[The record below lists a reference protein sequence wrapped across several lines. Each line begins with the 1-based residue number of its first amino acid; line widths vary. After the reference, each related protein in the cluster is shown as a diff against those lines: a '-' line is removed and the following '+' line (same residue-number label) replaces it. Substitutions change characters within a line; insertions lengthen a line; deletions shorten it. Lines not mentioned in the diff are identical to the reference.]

1 MMNPGCESAI
11 LRKFGI
17 TDECSLSPVGNG
29 LIHTTLLVSTAG
41 RPAFVLQRLNTVV
54 FPDPAILA
62 NNAQVVTQRL
72 RDAVVARGGDVTREV
87 LQFLPARD
95 GRLFAEA
102 EDGSYWRLSH
112 YVSDSTSVDIAGSSQ
127 EAGSVAR
134 AFASFL
140 RDLWDLSPDLVQ
152 DAIPGFHDTPKRY
165 SRYQT
170 VLEKTR
176 AAAVADSGAGEG
188 TDNRRDRFARAGDLV
203 EAILA
208 RADLLSVI
216 ESERLSGLLSTHIC
230 HNDTKV
236 NNVLLDE
243 TSRDPLCVIDLDTI
257 GRGSPLMDVGDLLR
271 TAAATASEE
280 EQDPGRVAADPE
292 AALAIVHAFAD
303 VLDERLNAREHQL
316 LPFSGWIITM
326 EQCIRYLT
334 DYLEGDVYY
343 GERYPGHN
351 LCRAQN
357 QLALARSMEESFV
370 DLRSIR

>member
-1 MMNPGCESAI
+1 MIRADQIAAVLEDYGVDTGYTCAAI
-11 LRKFGI
+11 
-17 TDECSLSPVGNG
+17 GNG
-29 LIHTTLLVSTAG
+29 LIHETIAVSYGGAP
-41 RPAFVLQRLNTVV
+41 RYVLQHLNTNV
-54 FPDPAILA
+54 FPDPGLCAR
-62 NNAQVVTQRL
+62 NAEVVTDRI
-72 RDAVVARGGDVTREV
+72 RRAVTGRGGDLSREV
-87 LQFLPARD
+87 LRFVPTRD
-95 GRLFAEA
+95 GRLFTQSP
-102 EDGSYWRLSH
+102 DGSSWRMADFIPET
-112 YVSDSTSVDIAGSSQ
+112 VTIDVPGDAGEAGRIAG
-127 EAGSVAR
+127 
-134 AFASFL
+134 AFALFQN
-140 RDLWDLSPDLVQ
+140 DLWDVPANRVR

-165 SRYQT
+165 
-170 VLEKTR
+170 EKFR
-176 AAAVADSGAGEG
+176 RVAAAAERS
-188 TDNRRDRFARAGDLV
+188 NRAERLEQAHELV
-203 EAILA
+203 EQIQN
-208 RADLLSVI
+208 RAELLGII
-216 ESERLSGLLSTHIC
+216 ESERNSGGISTHVC

-280 EQDPGRVAADPE
+280 EQDLGRVAADPE